1 MGGILLLLICQLIGE
16 VVVSLTHLPVPGPVV
31 GMLLLLGILL
41 ATGGPSPGLERV
53 AQGLLKHL
61 SLFFVPAGAGVVAYL
76 SLIGREWLP
85 LSAALV
91 GSTAL
96 TMALTAWTTQTLM
109 RYRLGPEKEE
119 KTAPWST

>member
-1 MGGILLLLICQLIGE
+1 MIGGILLLLVCQLMGE
-16 VVVSLTHLPVPGPVV
+16 VMVSLTHLPVPGPVV

-41 ATGGPSPGLERV
+41 TTGGPSPGLEQV
-53 AQGLLKHL
+53 AQGLLKRL

-85 LSAALV
+85 LSTALV

-109 RYRLGPEKEE
+109 RYTVGLELEKE
-119 KTAPWST
+119 KKG